1 MQSRELEE
9 LLTKAKELLR
19 EETTPISYDTW
30 LKNLEI
36 QSMENGNITLL
47 SSTTF
52 NRDTVEARYHDLLVN
67 TFNYLTNKECS
78 VTILSKEEL
87 ESNPSNGQAISIENN
102 NPGYFNPTLNPKY
115 TFDSF
120 VVGNNNRFAH
130 AAALAVAE
138 APATSYNPLF
148 IYGGVGL
155 GKTHLM
161 HAIGNEILRNNRNAS
176 ILYVTSE
183 KFTNQLI
190 NAIKDNKNEQFRSTY
205 RNIDV
210 LLIDDIQFIAGKE
223 RVQEEFFHTFNTLH
237 ESGKQVILSSDRPP
251 KDINLLEDRL
261 KSRFEWGLIADISNA
276 DYETRLAIL
285 RKKAQLDS
293 IIIDDEILANIANR
307 IDTNIRELEGA
318 LNKLIARAS
327 LINSPITMEMA
338 EWAIN
343 EIVSAKDKVISSQF
357 IQETVAKYFNIDARD
372 IAGAKRSAD
381 VVFPRQIAMYLCRTV
396 PQLSLPQ
403 IGKDFGN
410 RDHTTVMHACN
421 KIEKEIKEN
430 KNTKLIV
437 ESVKNI
443 LLADQ

>member
-1 MQSRELEE
+1 MPQKELDE

-19 EETTPISYDTW
+19 EEMTQISYDTW
-30 LKNLEI
+30 IKELEI
-36 QSMENGNITLL
+36 QSMNNGNVVLL
-47 SSTTF
+47 ISTNF
-52 NRDTVEARYHDLLVN
+52 NRDTVEARYHSLLVN

-78 VTILSKEEL
+78 ITILSKEEL
-87 ESNPSNGQAISIENN
+87 ESQPNN
-102 NPGYFNPTLNPKY
+102 FINKVESVNYGSLNPTLNPKY

-130 AAALAVAE
+130 AASLAVAE

-161 HAIGNEILRNNRNAS
+161 HAIGNEILRNNKNAN

-183 KFTNQLI
+183 NFTNQLI
-190 NAIKDNKNEQFRSTY
+190 NAIKDNKNEQFRNKY

-237 ESGKQVILSSDRPP
+237 ENGKQVIISSDRPP

-285 RKKAQLDS
+285 RKKAQLDN
-293 IIIDDEILANIANR
+293 IIIDDSILANIANS

-318 LNKLIARAS
+318 LNKLVARS
-327 LINSPITMEMA
+327 CLINSPITMEMS

-343 EIVSAKDKVISSQF
+343 EIVSSKDKVISSSF
-357 IQETVAKYFNIDARD
+357 IQETVAKYFNIDVKD
-372 IAGAKRSAD
+372 LAGAKRSND

-410 RDHTTVMHACN
+410 RDHTTVMHACS
-421 KIEKEIKEN
+421 KIEKEMKEN

-443 LLADQ
+443 LLANE

>member
-36 QSMENGNITLL
+36 QSMENGNVVLL
-47 SSTTF
+47 TSTIF
-52 NRDTVEARYHDLLVN
+52 NRDTTDARYHSLLVN

-78 VTILSKEEL
+78 VTILAKEEL
-87 ESNPSNGQAISIENN
+87 ENNPLNGQANSIENN

-161 HAIGNEILRNNRNAS
+161 HAIGNEILRNNKSAN

-190 NAIKDNKNEQFRSTY
+190 NAIKDNKNEQFRSKY

-237 ESGKQVILSSDRPP
+237 ESGKQVIISSDRPP

-285 RKKAQLDS
+285 RKKAQLDN

-343 EIVSAKDKVISSQF
+343 EIVSSKDKVISSQF
-357 IQETVAKYFNIDARD
+357 IQETVAKYFNIDPKD

-437 ESVKNI
+437 
-443 LLADQ
+443 